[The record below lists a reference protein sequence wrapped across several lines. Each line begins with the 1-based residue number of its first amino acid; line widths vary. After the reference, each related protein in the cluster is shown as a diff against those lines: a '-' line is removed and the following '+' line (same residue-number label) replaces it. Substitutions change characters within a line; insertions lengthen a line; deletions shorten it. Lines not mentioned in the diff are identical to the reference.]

1 MPDSKKTSQ
10 QCRDELAALRSEVD
24 RLRKSETRRLQTEEA
39 LRKSEQ
45 RYRAVVSDQTEL
57 ISRFLP
63 DFTHTFANDAY
74 CRYFGKTSEELLN
87 LSILIFIE
95 EEDKDQFLKQI
106 AELSPR
112 NPVMTPDHRV
122 VTNSGEIRWHHWVT
136 RAIYNGS
143 GRLVEYQSVGRD
155 ITERKRA
162 EDALKASE
170 KLLHLQKKVL
180 EQKNAALREILEQ
193 IEIEKQRIKND
204 VVSNVDNLL
213 FPILQKLKAE
223 ISGIPKQ
230 YVELL
235 ESNLEELAS
244 SFGRKIS
251 QSTLRLTSRE
261 IEICNMVKNGLTSK
275 DIARSLNVSVHTIN
289 SHRNN
294 IRRKV
299 NINNEKINL
308 VAFLKSM

>member
-1 MPDSKKTSQ
+1 MTDTEKSRK
-10 QCRDELAALRSEVD
+10 QCNKELTALRAEVD
-24 RLRKSETRRLQTEEA
+24 RLRRSETKHHQTEEA

-74 CRYFGKTSEELLN
+74 CRYFDKTADELLGQ
-87 LSILIFIE
+87 SVLIFIE
-95 EEDKDQFLKQI
+95 EEDKDLFLERISK
-106 AELSPR
+106 LSPR
-112 NPVMTPDHRV
+112 NPLMAPDHRV
-122 VTNSGEIRWHHWVT
+122 VTKSGEVRWNHWST
-136 RAIYNGS
+136 RAIYNDS
-143 GRLVEYQSVGRD
+143 GNLVEYQSVGRD

-162 EDALKASE
+162 EEALKDSE

-223 ISGIPKQ
+223 ISGIPKK

-251 QSTLRLTSRE
+251 QTTLRLTSRE

-275 DIARSLNVSVHTIN
+275 DIARALNVSIHTIN

-299 NINNEKINL
+299 NINNEKVNL

>member
-1 MPDSKKTSQ
+1 MPDSEKNTR
-10 QCRDELAALRSEVD
+10 QCLEELVELRSEVD
-24 RLRKSETRRLQTEEA
+24 KLRKSEIERLQMEDA
-39 LRKSEQ
+39 LRKSER

-74 CRYFGKTSEELLN
+74 CRYFGKTLEEMVGQKILVFIPEEDRDLFVEQILN
-87 LSILIFIE
+87 LSPE
-95 EEDKDQFLKQI
+95 
-106 AELSPR
+106 
-112 NPVMTPDHRV
+112 NPVITPDHRV
-122 VTNSGEIRWHHWVT
+122 ISRTGEIRWLQWST
-136 RAIYNGS
+136 RAIYNDLGF
-143 GRLVEYQSVGRD
+143 LVEYQSVGRD
-155 ITERKRA
+155 ITERKNT
-162 EDALKASE
+162 EKALEASE
-170 KLLHLQKKVL
+170 KLLHVQKKVL

-193 IEIEKQRIKND
+193 IEIEKQLIKND

-213 FPILQKLKAE
+213 FPIIQKLKAE
-223 ISGIPKQ
+223 LTGIRKK

-251 QSTLRLTSRE
+251 QSNLRLTSRE
-261 IEICNMVKNGLTSK
+261 IEICNMIKNGLTTK
-275 DIARSLNVSVHTIN
+275 DIARILNVSIHTIN

>member
-1 MPDSKKTSQ
+1 MPDTKKLSQ
-10 QCRDELAALRSEVD
+10 KCLDDLAALRSEVA
-24 RLRKSETRRLQTEEA
+24 RLRESENRHHQTEEA

-74 CRYFGKTSEELLN
+74 CRYFDKTADELLGQ
-87 LSILIFIE
+87 SVLIFIE
-95 EEDKDQFLKQI
+95 EEDKDLFLEQI
-106 AELSPR
+106 SKLSPQ

-122 VTNSGEIRWHHWVT
+122 ITKSGEVRWNHWCT
-136 RAIYNGS
+136 RAIYNDS
-143 GRLVEYQSVGRD
+143 AKLVEYQSVGRD
-155 ITERKRA
+155 ITERKLA
-162 EDALKASE
+162 EEALKDSE

-251 QSTLRLTSRE
+251 QTTLRLTSRE

-275 DIARSLNVSVHTIN
+275 DIARALNVSIHTIN

-299 NINNEKINL
+299 NINNEKVNL

>member
-10 QCRDELAALRSEVD
+10 KCLDELAALRSEVD
-24 RLRKSETRRLQTEEA
+24 RLRKSETRRLQSEEA

-74 CRYFGKTSEELLN
+74 CRYFDKPADEVLGQN
-87 LSILIFIE
+87 VLIFIE
-95 EEDKDQFLKQI
+95 EEDKDLFLEQI
-106 AELSPR
+106 SKLSPQ

-122 VTNSGEIRWHHWVT
+122 ITKSGEIRWNHWCT
-136 RAIYNGS
+136 RAIYNDS
-143 GRLVEYQSVGRD
+143 GNLVEYQSVGRD

-162 EDALKASE
+162 EEALKASE

>member
-1 MPDSKKTSQ
+1 MPDTRKTSQ
-10 QCRDELAALRSEVD
+10 QCLDELAALRSEVD
-24 RLRKSETRRLQTEEA
+24 RLRRSETSHHQTEEA

-74 CRYFGKTSEELLN
+74 CRYFDKTADEVISQ
-87 LSILIFIE
+87 SVLIFIE
-95 EEDKDQFLKQI
+95 EEDKDLFLEQI
-106 AELSPR
+106 SKLSPR

-122 VTNSGEIRWHHWVT
+122 ITKSGEVRWNHWCT
-136 RAIYNGS
+136 RAIYNDS
-143 GRLVEYQSVGRD
+143 GKLVEYQSVGRD
-155 ITERKRA
+155 ITEQKKA
-162 EDALKASE
+162 KEALKASE

-223 ISGIPKQ
+223 ISGIPKK

-251 QSTLRLTSRE
+251 QTTLRLTSRE
-261 IEICNMVKNGLTSK
+261 IEICNMVRNGLTSK
-275 DIARSLNVSVHTIN
+275 DIARALNVSIHTIN

-299 NINNEKINL
+299 NINNEKVNL